1 MISRLLGVAVAATVA
16 ISVAPAVA
24 YGATPGSGAATGG
37 ETPKAEAVTQDDSA
51 DVPEESGPEE
61 TAEDTASVGNVDA
74 AEMEDLRQAATEEGI
89 TLEEAVARYG
99 WQDDFVRVANEARD
113 SFPDTYA
120 GAVISEDGSS
130 ASIAFKGEAPTTVTN
145 LAKTV
150 RHPVK
155 VFGGRPYSE
164 EELRQT
170 LKATHYEILARPD
183 VATSAGEYDVQT
195 GVITIRTQ
203 PKEPITDPAAKER
216 FRASLLPARL
226 ASANPAIKV
235 DIEVA
240 DQLEYQPQAYLRGGG
255 LLNTTGGEAH
265 CTTGFTVKKGSTT
278 GVTTAAHCGYPS
290 KQRYHNHDTNDYTI
304 VTRKGSH
311 SGGHGDVAW
320 FSRGSYT
327 AAKTFYYNKGKTRYV
342 DETRWAVQGVRLSN
356 YGRTSGY
363 KSSAKI
369 YRINLCFDQECDMVA
384 MDKAVTKPGDSGGPW
399 FNGTSAYGIHSGV
412 AKVGGKSRSVYSE
425 VRYLPQAL
433 GVTVMER

>member
-1 MISRLLGVAVAATVA
+1 MVRKLLGVAVAATVA
-16 ISVAPAVA
+16 MSVAPSVA
-24 YGATPGSGAATGG
+24 YGATAQSGAAGRG
-37 ETPKAEAVTQDDSA
+37 DTPKPAAVAQDGTT

-61 TAEDTASVGNVDA
+61 TAEDTAGVGDVDA
-74 AEMEDLRQAATEEGI
+74 AEMEDLQQAATEEGI
-89 TLEEAVARYG
+89 TLEEAIARYG

-120 GAVISEDGSS
+120 GAVIAEDGSS
-130 ASIAFKGEAPTTVTN
+130 ASIAFKGEAPATVTN

-164 EELRQT
+164 EELRQALRT
-170 LKATHYEILARPD
+170 THYEILARPG
-183 VATSAGEYDVQT
+183 VATSAGEYDVET
-195 GVITIRTQ
+195 GVVTIEAQ

-216 FRASLLPARL
+216 FRAALQPARL
-226 ASANPAIKV
+226 ATANPAIKV

-240 DQLEYQPQAYLRGGG
+240 DQVESQPQAYLRGGG
-255 LLNTTGGEAH
+255 LLNTTGAETV

-278 GVTTAAHCGYPS
+278 GISTASHCSDDS
-290 KQRYHNHDTNDYTI
+290 KLRYHNHDTNEYTI
-304 VTRKGSH
+304 VTRKGRH

-320 FSRGSYT
+320 YSRGSYT

-369 YRINLCFDQECDMVA
+369 YRINLCVDRECDLVA
-384 MDKAVTKPGDSGGPW
+384 MDKMVTKGGDSGGPW
-399 FNGTSAYGIHSGV
+399 FNGTSAYGIHKGWV
-412 AKVGGKSRSVYSE
+412 KLGGKKRSVYSE

-433 GVTVMER
+433 GVTVLER